1 MRSNLHIK
9 MSYDDLTDVMH
20 LSYAHGIPTK
30 NSEDE
35 AGLVLRY
42 DHKTH
47 KFVGVT
53 IFDYKEYWDSR
64 RRHLVRRLS
73 NYFNISPDEIERIID
88 LAN

>member
-1 MRSNLHIK
+1 MRPNLHIK

-30 NSEDE
+30 SLEDE

-42 DHKTH
+42 DYKTH

-53 IFDYKEYWDSR
+53 IFDYKNYWYSR
-64 RRHLVRRLS
+64 HRHLVRRLS
-73 NYFNISPDEIERIID
+73 NYFNISPDEVESIIN